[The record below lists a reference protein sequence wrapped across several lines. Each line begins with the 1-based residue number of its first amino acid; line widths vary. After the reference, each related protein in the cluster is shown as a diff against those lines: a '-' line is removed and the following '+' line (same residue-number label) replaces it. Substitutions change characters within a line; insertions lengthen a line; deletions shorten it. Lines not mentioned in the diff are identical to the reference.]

1 MRADL
6 ILMDRMNKP
15 YFFLALLIIL
25 IPVLGRLAL
34 NNFDASVFI
43 VAGKQFASETKLPS
57 SIKVFDS
64 PGYDGQVNFKIALNL
79 FSETPEDG
87 KAYQISSYRKQRILY
102 PIVSWIA
109 ALGKPEALP
118 TAMIITNC
126 LFFLGVW
133 FIFFRICKR
142 YQINLLYSILPLLYS
157 GFHMSLGRDL
167 AEPMEAFFVLGLL
180 FFITFKSSILF
191 CIWAT
196 LAFLTKET
204 TIVFILPIT
213 IFLIL
218 NKHRSKTLNWKFL
231 ALLSSPYIIFFV
243 WKFYL
248 YYHLN
253 EHSLIQG
260 TANLGFPFFGLF
272 KGLSQY
278 FNDISLKS
286 MLAFSVALLHLTWL
300 IWLIF
305 IVYPYI
311 KKSFL
316 DKSYN
321 NYPEIAWTSWLVF
334 SIFFSE
340 KIFEDDWSFVR
351 VFTSFCTIS
360 FFILFLNRHKFNKY
374 FCISTVFLFLLT
386 TFRLW
391 FFP

>member
-1 MRADL
+1 
-6 ILMDRMNKP
+6 MNKQ

-25 IPVLGRLAL
+25 IPVLGRLAF
-34 NNFDASVFI
+34 NHFDASVFI
-43 VAGKQFASETKLPS
+43 VAGRQFADEAKLPG
-57 SIKVFDS
+57 SIKVFDGS
-64 PGYDGQVNFKIALNL
+64 GYDGQLYFKMALDL
-79 FSETPEDG
+79 FSDTSEDG
-87 KAYQISSYRKQRILY
+87 KAYQILSYRKQRILY
-102 PIVSWIA
+102 PVVSWLVA
-109 ALGKPEALP
+109 FGKPEALP

-126 LFFLGVW
+126 LFFLGIW
-133 FIFFRICKR
+133 FIFFSICKKYR
-142 YQINLLYSILPLLYS
+142 INLLYSILPLLYS

-180 FFITFKSSILF
+180 FFITFNSSILF
-191 CIWAT
+191 CILAT
-196 LAFLTKET
+196 LAFFTKET

-213 IFLIL
+213 IFLII
-218 NKHRSKTLNWKFL
+218 NKYRKKSLNWKLL
-231 ALLSSPYIIFFV
+231 ALLSSPYIIFFI

-248 YYHLN
+248 YYQLD

-260 TANLGFPFFGLF
+260 TANFGFPFLGLF
-272 KGLSQY
+272 KGFSQY
-278 FNDISLKS
+278 FNDISVKS

-300 IWLIF
+300 IWLISTVF
-305 IVYPYI
+305 PYI

-321 NYPEIAWTSWLVF
+321 NYPEIAWTLWLAF

-340 KIFEDDWSFVR
+340 KIFEDDWSFVK

-374 FCISTVFLFLLT
+374 FCIYTVFMFLLT

-391 FFP
+391 IRP